1 MTKIIFYPVS
11 NHYLCSYIYPHL
23 YNIMSRTSIIQ
34 YQALDLSGLI
44 IALEKDYYSLL
55 EELCQKATGFSL
67 KHPND
72 YETTEIYTN
81 LCIGIIEQ
89 IKQIVEERK
98 KVIIPYMNELAEK
111 SSIGHDCQNCSGG
124 CKVNHSFHL
133 KQLEDSHYSVRE
145 MLHRLQ
151 KLAIPLYSEEHYSNA
166 YRSLRNEMLLID
178 TTISE
183 MFFIEE
189 SLLIPKM
196 FDAKT
201 KINASA

>member
-1 MTKIIFYPVS
+1 
-11 NHYLCSYIYPHL
+11 
-23 YNIMSRTSIIQ
+23 MSRTSIIQ
-34 YQALDLSGLI
+34 YQGLDLKDLI
-44 IALEKDYYSLL
+44 IALEKDYYSVL
-55 EELCQKATGFSL
+55 EELCKKASSFSL
-67 KHPND
+67 KRAAD
-72 YETTEIYTN
+72 YHVTEIYTN
-81 LCIGIIEQ
+81 LSIVIIEQ
-89 IKQIVEERK
+89 IKNIIEERK
-98 KVIIPYMNELAEK
+98 KVIVPYMNELLEK
-111 SSIGHDCQNCSGG
+111 SSSGHDCQNCSGG

-133 KQLEDSHYSVRE
+133 KQLEDSHYNVRE

-151 KLAIPLYSEEHYSNA
+151 KLAIPLYSEEQYSNA

-183 MFFIEE
+183 MFFVEE